1 MDFDAAIKS
10 VGSQIAA
17 VAAAPIPFAISLAV
31 LSVLIWRVCCWYYD
45 GRITSLEGR
54 LAFKADE
61 VATLKQSVTALEVD
75 RATKAQPPPQVV
87 ELPNHVRK
95 EPSPEQLALRKMAT
109 ALHSAEEEKA
119 YSRGRFTNKSVP
131 LLNSAIL
138 TASKLFGIIE
148 PYPVPVNEGG
158 PLTLGS
164 GIALLHQVLPLLQDG
179 HIEEARRMSQ
189 EMYEADAERRR
200 NKG

>member
-10 VGSQIAA
+10 VGSQIAL
-17 VAAAPIPFAISLAV
+17 VAGAPIPFAISLAF
-31 LSVLIWRVCCWYYD
+31 LSVVIWRVCCWYYD

-61 VATLKQSVTALEVD
+61 IAKLKQAVTDLEAD
-75 RATKAQPPPQVV
+75 RATKVQHPSQIIETVGR
-87 ELPNHVRK
+87 VRK
-95 EPSPEQLALRKMAT
+95 ELSQEQLALRKMAT
-109 ALHSAEEEKA
+109 ALHSAEEEHA
-119 YSRGRFTNKSVP
+119 YSRGQFSNKSVP
-131 LLNSAIL
+131 LLKSAIL
-138 TASKLFGIIE
+138 TASKLFGITE

-158 PLTLGS
+158 PLTLSS
-164 GIALLHQVLPLLQDG
+164 GIALLHHVLPLLQDG
-179 HIEEARRMSQ
+179 HVEEARRMSH